1 MSHTIDEAQVSSMDG
16 IRRTVQEIGIT
27 TAEAIYKSRLEDLE
41 ATVRLE
47 SHLERLLVSQET
59 ASDTTTNICAKLTDI
74 SIAQSTSTDLIIQTF
89 QPAFGK
95 LMKATPKH
103 SFGVINSAQEARCC
117 RDLNRCN

>member
-95 LMKATPKH
+95 LMKATPRSSMLSRPQSMQLKT
-103 SFGVINSAQEARCC
+103 V
-117 RDLNRCN
+117 